1 MDIKTKVTYY
11 PLKLLDGFFHIF
23 KRTEIISPV
32 METKDT
38 GIPPYDN
45 FREADEFAQELNDN
59 LSNIQDA

>member
-11 PLKLLDGFFHIF
+11 PLKMLDGFFHIF
-23 KRTEIISPV
+23 KRTEITSPV
-32 METKDT
+32 IEAKDS

-45 FREADEFAQELNDN
+45 YDEASEFAQELNDN